1 MVRSGSFLNVWPFVA
16 MQTRLRMASA
26 DSRRSIV
33 APLGCDLLIER
44 TGGSPGVRLATFA
57 PYTRRIYA
65 RGFRVTADFGL
76 PCPLIHPTIASY
88 ALRVPRAG
96 VLPTAS
102 SPRSLTVPQLPF
114 S

>member
-1 MVRSGSFLNVWPFVA
+1 MVCSGSLLNVRPFA
-16 MQTRLRMASA
+16 ALQARLRMASA

-33 APLGCDLLIER
+33 APLGYNLLVEQ
-44 TGGSPGVRLATFA
+44 TGGSPGVRLVTFA

-65 RGFRVTADFGL
+65 RGFRVTADFGFTR
-76 PCPLIHPTIASY
+76 PLIHPTIASY

-102 SPRSLTVPQLPF
+102 SPRSLTVPQLRF